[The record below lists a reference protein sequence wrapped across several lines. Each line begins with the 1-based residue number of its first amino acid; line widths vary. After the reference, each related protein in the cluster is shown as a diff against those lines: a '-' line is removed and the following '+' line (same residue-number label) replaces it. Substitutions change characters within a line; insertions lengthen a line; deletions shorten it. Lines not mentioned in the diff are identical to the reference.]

1 MPAELSDQERERYA
15 EQIERIGPD
24 AQLRL
29 RGARAI
35 VIGARAAGSAAAAHL
50 ASSGVGYVGV
60 VDGAQ
65 VTLADLTG
73 QSVLYTPDLG
83 SNRADAVAAK
93 LGLLNTGVHAESY
106 PVEVDEQN
114 AGAIVMG
121 HDVAL
126 DCAAEGDHLAAGCA
140 AAEVELLRADGDD
153 IRAGADA
160 AGAAIELLIARVPTE
175 ATS

>member
-29 RGARAI
+29 KGARAI

-93 LGLLNTGVHAESY
+93 LGVLNTGVHAESY
-106 PVEVDEQN
+106 PVDVDELN
-114 AGAIVMG
+114 APAIVMG
-121 HDVAL
+121 HDVAI
-126 DCAAEGDHLAAGCA
+126 DCGSGPPLEEACR
-140 AAEVELLRADGDD
+140 AAEVALVRVPGPRAADGLRAAEEALALLT
-153 IRAGADA
+153 AGARE
-160 AGAAIELLIARVPTE
+160 GAPA
-175 ATS
+175 